1 MLLEGSCHCGAV
13 HFSVESEHP
22 YPFNL
27 CYCSICRKTAGGG
40 GFAINLGG
48 RFAVAQGQRGGAY
61 PRLPARS
68 KTMAKVRSSA
78 RWNGVSAV
86 NAAACCGA
94 GTRDGRISSIPSR
107 RPSTPISLCRP
118 NAPT

>member
-27 CYCSICRKTAGGG
+27 CYCSICRKTAGAG

-48 RFAVAQGQRGGAY
+48 GFGSLKVDGEEHIRVY
-61 PRLPARS
+61 PGESRRHWRRPVPQS
-68 KTMAKVRSSA
+68 
-78 RWNGVSAV
+78 
-86 NAAACCGA
+86 A
-94 GTRDGRISSIPSR
+94 GTPFLR
-107 RPSTPISLCRP
+107 
-118 NAPT
+118 

>member
-27 CYCSICRKTAGGG
+27 CYCSICRKTAGAG

-48 RFAVAQGQRGGAY
+48 RFGSLKVDGEKHIRVYRARVADTDDG
-61 PRLPARS
+61 PAS
-68 KTMAKVRSSA
+68 V
-78 RWNGVSAV
+78 RWNAVSAV

-94 GTRDGRISSIPSR
+94 GTRDGRISSIPSH
-107 RPSTPISLCRP
+107 RPSTPSSHP
-118 NAPT
+118 A